1 MQGIIPRRL
10 GRILTAAAF
19 AVAAT
24 AAGAATTH
32 AHRYTVTDLGQVS
45 GVSLNDA
52 GQVVGTRERSSGGFA
67 GFVWDAKQGFR
78 ELGTPGGPWVQPAAI
93 SSSGLVVGHTYGNG
107 APVRPFVWSESRGMR
122 AIDLPASALY
132 GEAVGVNRQ
141 GTVLLKVRSSTADS
155 IYTWNESSGLQPVA
169 LGDEARGMGY
179 FPTDINDQGSIL
191 GHHYSP
197 VTPFVRFSDGQQLEL
212 GTLDGSWAGPSDLN
226 NHGWVVGTAGTNPT
240 EVCHDSLCWTEE
252 TPHAFVWNPETGLV
266 DLDAGDP
273 SAQSYAHAINDAGT
287 VVGLTVGE
295 GAFVWEQGQKTFL
308 NTVLKTAGYDI
319 RDARA
324 INAAGQILAFASD
337 GRTVLLSPAPEPETV
352 ALFLAGL
359 GALAWRTRHR
369 HRAPQVA

>member
-1 MQGIIPRRL
+1 
-10 GRILTAAAF
+10 
-19 AVAAT
+19 
-24 AAGAATTH
+24 
-32 AHRYTVTDLGQVS
+32 
-45 GVSLNDA
+45 
-52 GQVVGTRERSSGGFA
+52 
-67 GFVWDAKQGFR
+67 
-78 ELGTPGGPWVQPAAI
+78 
-93 SSSGLVVGHTYGNG
+93 
-107 APVRPFVWSESRGMR
+107 
-122 AIDLPASALY
+122 
-132 GEAVGVNRQ
+132 
-141 GTVLLKVRSSTADS
+141 
-155 IYTWNESSGLQPVA
+155 
-169 LGDEARGMGY
+169 
-179 FPTDINDQGSIL
+179 
-191 GHHYSP
+191 
-197 VTPFVRFSDGQQLEL
+197 VRFSDGQQLEL
-212 GTLDGSWAGPSDLN
+212 GTLDGSWAGPSDIN
-226 NHGWVVGTAGTNPT
+226 NQGWVVGTAGTNPT

-324 INAAGQILAFASD
+324 INASGQILAYASD

-369 HRAPQVA
+369 HRALKAA